1 MICIDLWAQS
11 WLGERNFVCRRKH
24 HQWRYHSPRGEK
36 SLFCARQKKWFRAER
51 RTAREPLYAR
61 GGECSFFFAGNA
73 NGRRGWAAA
82 VALTRVAQLGNRGEQ
97 TSRRRRWGR
106 RRRRR
111 DREEHSRAHGYLYIF
126 CFFNLHVSPRVSS
139 LFRAQH
145 SCGVAVSLAPLHSPL
160 SRFFGF
166 FSHFSSYVS
175 LPRWP
180 ANKRIILSSP
190 IAVKIQNIPLCD
202 GRISWRKIRVEW
214 RRRSFFCLWQF
225 IYRKQSIFI

>member
-1 MICIDLWAQS
+1 MISC
-11 WLGERNFVCRRKH
+11 
-24 HQWRYHSPRGEK
+24 GEK
-36 SLFCARQKKWFRAER
+36 NCQGTIICARGRMF
-51 RTAREPLYAR
+51 L
-61 GGECSFFFAGNA
+61 FFAGNA

-97 TSRRRRWGR
+97 TSRRRRWGRR

-145 SCGVAVSLAPLHSPL
+145 SCGVAVSLGPLRSPL
-160 SRFFGF
+160 SRFFEF

-202 GRISWRKIRVEW
+202 GRISWRKIRGMAEAV
-214 RRRSFFCLWQF
+214 FFLPLA
-225 IYRKQSIFI
+225 IYLSKTMYIYLILVSLEED